1 MNFKKI
7 TFFAVIFWAA
17 ITGNIGAQEQ
27 SDTNE
32 QADLPAYFFNFQPLP
47 ALNVF
52 GYNAGLI
59 SVQSIRLSGIYK
71 FSNVSGMDGYQ
82 AGRFLNVAKDVAKG
96 IQSAGDYD
104 YVLRKLFGY
113 QVSDIINL
121 NKGNMWGIQFAPVN
135 LRGEGNALAVQV
147 DLINSSET
155 GSVVPIGGLVTQ
167 KKGSLGHFWVFTDD
181 MLFLVA
187 GYRTGSG
194 IFYAHSNIGIGGAMI
209 GREGDRLMSYRGGF
223 GLEFPIGKFFIDIDF
238 SIGDIFKVDEG
249 KDLLNIFFG
258 FNTGLY
264 QIRLIG
270 GYKIY
275 ERLAVFF
282 GISYD
287 FLLQRTESD
296 PSPGGFIG
304 AGLGKTYGNNTHK
317 VGFFG
322 GLQF

>member
-1 MNFKKI
+1 
-7 TFFAVIFWAA
+7 
-17 ITGNIGAQEQ
+17 
-27 SDTNE
+27 
-32 QADLPAYFFNFQPLP
+32 
-47 ALNVF
+47 
-52 GYNAGLI
+52 
-59 SVQSIRLSGIYK
+59 
-71 FSNVSGMDGYQ
+71 
-82 AGRFLNVAKDVAKG
+82 
-96 IQSAGDYD
+96 
-104 YVLRKLFGY
+104 
-113 QVSDIINL
+113 
-121 NKGNMWGIQFAPVN
+121 
-135 LRGEGNALAVQV
+135 
-147 DLINSSET
+147 
-155 GSVVPIGGLVTQ
+155 
-167 KKGSLGHFWVFTDD
+167 
-181 MLFLVA
+181 
-187 GYRTGSG
+187 
-194 IFYAHSNIGIGGAMI
+194 MI

-270 GYKIY
+270 GYRMY

-287 FLLQRTESD
+287 FLLQRTDSD